1 MKRVVLIVLCF
12 MVVIGTV
19 QAQKSTKIDSLI
31 LKGKEIMN
39 EAVNSWN
46 PDKMRAARAYF
57 ERLLSDTTYPWLV
70 HYYIGFTDMRLFHH
84 SLSEN
89 DKEKAK
95 LFIDN
100 GIEHLE
106 KAIEIKDDFGE
117 GYALLSSLLGNKI
130 GLNPILGMTLGIK
143 SGRMISRAFQL
154 APENPRVSLIAG
166 QSHYYTPKM
175 FGGGKEKAME
185 MLNKA
190 VEFFQSFKSPSPL
203 YPSWGYDEAYAY
215 KGIIYTDWEKWDE
228 AKKSFEKGLE
238 INPNNDWIKMSLI
251 PVMEEKIKADK

>member
-1 MKRVVLIVLCF
+1 MKRILLIILCF
-12 MVVIGTV
+12 IVVITTV
-19 QAQKSTKIDSLI
+19 KAQKSTKIDSLI
-31 LKGKEIMN
+31 LKGKEMIN

-46 PDKMRAARAYF
+46 PDKMRQTRAYF

-70 HYYIGFTDMRLFHH
+70 HYYIGFTDMRLYHH
-84 SLSEN
+84 SLSED
-89 DKEKAK
+89 DKEKAI

-130 GLNPILGMTLGIK
+130 GLNPMLGMTLGMK

-185 MLNKA
+185 MVDKA
-190 VEFFQSFKSPSPL
+190 IEFYQRFTPHSPL
-203 YPSWGYDEAYAY
+203 YPTWGNDEAYAY
-215 KGIIYTDWEKWDE
+215 KGMIYTDWEQWEE

-238 INPNNDWIKMSLI
+238 INPNNNWIRMSLI
-251 PVMEEKIKADK
+251 PAMEEKMNADQ

>member
-1 MKRVVLIVLCF
+1 MKKLMVIIFCLILVTNTVLS
-12 MVVIGTV
+12 
-19 QAQKSTKIDSLI
+19 QEASEIDSLI
-31 LKGKEIMN
+31 LQGKELMY

-46 PDKMRAARAYF
+46 PDKMIQARAYF

-70 HYYIGFTDMRLFHH
+70 HYYIGFIDTRLFYL
-84 SLSEN
+84 SLSED
-89 DKEKAK
+89 DKEIAK
-95 LFIDN
+95 QYVNDGID
-100 GIEHLE
+100 HLE
-106 KAIEIKDDFGE
+106 KAVEIKDDFGE

-130 GLNPILGMTLGIK
+130 ALNPLLGMTLGMK

-190 VEFFQSFKSPSPL
+190 IELFQSFTPESPL
-203 YPSWGYDEAYAY
+203 HPCWGYDEAYAY
-215 KGIIYTDWEKWDE
+215 KGMIHTDWEQWKE
-228 AKKSFEKGLE
+228 AKLSFDKGLE
-238 INPNNDWIKMSLI
+238 INPHNNWIRMSLI
-251 PVMEEKIKADK
+251 PAMQRKMNNE